1 MARTGLSKAQVRACR
16 DELLAQ
22 GRHPSAD
29 AVRAALGTGSKS
41 TIHRL
46 LKELA
51 AEALD
56 AGMQRQQTAR
66 TLQSLV
72 EELAERLHLDAEH
85 DMHDLRA
92 LCADYEAQLQEK
104 ERQLAALRGTVAA
117 LNARLEAQRQD
128 AVRDA
133 GQDGPAAP
141 GHGDFGGLL
150 PNPVLGARGPSP
162 FSIMLS
168 SGRSEVF
175 DIERLG
181 PAGIKFQ

>member
-29 AVRAALGTGSKS
+29 AVRTALGTGSKS
-41 TIHRL
+41 TIHRY

-51 AEALD
+51 AEAPD
-56 AGMQRQQTAR
+56 AAMQRQQTAH

-92 LCADYEAQLQEK
+92 LCANYEAQLQEK

-117 LNARLEAQRQD
+117 LNARLESLAQGAD
-128 AVRDA
+128 
-133 GQDGPAAP
+133 QDGQAAS
-141 GHGDFGGLL
+141 GHGGFGGLL

-181 PAGIKFQ
+181 PAGFKFQ

>member
-41 TIHRL
+41 TIHRY

-51 AEALD
+51 AEAPD
-56 AGMQRQQTAR
+56 AGAARQDTAR
-66 TLQSLV
+66 SLQALV

-92 LCADYEAQLQEK
+92 MCADYEAQLQEK
-104 ERQLAALRGTVAA
+104 ERELAALRGTVAA
-117 LNARLEAQRQD
+117 LNARLESQGQ
-128 AVRDA
+128 DA

-141 GHGDFGGLL
+141 GHGDFGSLL
-150 PNPVLGARGPSP
+150 SNPVLGARGPSP

-181 PAGIKFQ
+181 PAGFKFQ

>member
-41 TIHRL
+41 TIHRY

-117 LNARLEAQRQD
+117 LNARLEAQAQ
-128 AVRDA
+128 DA

-150 PNPVLGARGPSP
+150 PNPVVGARGPSP

-181 PAGIKFQ
+181 PAGFKFQ